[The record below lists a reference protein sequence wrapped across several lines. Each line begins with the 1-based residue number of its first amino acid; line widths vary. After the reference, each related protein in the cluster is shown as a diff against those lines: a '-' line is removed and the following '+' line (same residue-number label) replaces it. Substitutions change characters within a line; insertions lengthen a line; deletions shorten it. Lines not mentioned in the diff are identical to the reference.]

1 LSYRTFSGPALPYFD
16 LLSHITIQGW
26 LRAGLAFA
34 GVFILIPLLVPL
46 AQRFGLTDKPD
57 GRKQH
62 EVPTPMHGGLSILL
76 VLVTTAAI
84 FHDISSSSAWAFY
97 LAGGLLL
104 LVGVADDLRDLS
116 WRWRIGAQVLAALGM
131 IYIGGVSVQQLS
143 DVVGQHFS
151 LGWLAIPVTVFVVVG
166 VINALNMA
174 DGIDGL
180 AGGQALVSLL
190 LFCAFALYAG
200 NYAVAERLL
209 AVAAAV
215 VGFLCWNLRRPGLA
229 RAEVFLGDAGS
240 MLLGFIIAWSAVRLS
255 QNPAHPVS
263 PVLGPWTI
271 ALPLIDTCSLI
282 LRRARQGRSP
292 FSGDRDHLHHLL
304 LEAGYN
310 PTTIA
315 VGGMLVSLGLGL
327 GAALLVKLGI
337 YRPLL
342 VAAFLALIAAHYW
355 VTADRERAVDF
366 FRRLPFGAPHAAATR
381 V

>member
-1 LSYRTFSGPALPYFD
+1 MQYVELVR
-16 LLSHITIQGW
+16 HITVEGW
-26 LRAGLAFA
+26 LRAGLALA

-46 AQRFGLTDKPD
+46 ANRLGLTDKPD
-57 GRKQH
+57 ARKQH
-62 EVPTPMHGGLSILL
+62 EVPTPMHGGLTILL
-76 VLVTTAAI
+76 VMVTTAAI

-104 LVGVADDLRDLS
+104 LVGVADDLRDLN

-131 IYIGGVSVQQLS
+131 MYIGGVSVQQLS
-143 DVVGQHFS
+143 DVVGVEHFA
-151 LGWLAIPVTVFVVVG
+151 LGWLALPVTVFVVVG
-166 VINALNMA
+166 VINAINMA

-200 NYAVAERLL
+200 NYAAAERLL
-209 AVAAAV
+209 ALSACVA
-215 VGFLCWNLRRPGLA
+215 GFLCWNLRRPGLA

-240 MLLGFIIAWSAVRLS
+240 MLLGFIIAWTAVRLS
-255 QNPAHPVS
+255 QSPAHPVS

-282 LRRARQGRSP
+282 LRRLRQGRSP
-292 FSGDRDHLHHLL
+292 FSGDREHLHHLL
-304 LEAGYN
+304 LDAGYT

-315 VGGMLVSLGLGL
+315 VGAMVLSLALGL
-327 GAALLVKLGI
+327 GAAILVKFGI

-342 VAAFLALIAAHYW
+342 VALFFVLIAVHYRL
-355 VTADRERAVDF
+355 TADRERAVEF
-366 FRRLPFGAPHAAATR
+366 VRRLPLGAPRASATR